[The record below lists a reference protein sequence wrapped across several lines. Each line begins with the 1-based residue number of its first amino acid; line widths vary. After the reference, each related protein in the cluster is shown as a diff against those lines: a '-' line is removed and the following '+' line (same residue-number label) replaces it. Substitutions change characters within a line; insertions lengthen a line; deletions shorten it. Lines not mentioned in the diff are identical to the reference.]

1 MSKINNY
8 EALVRNF
15 SGYEEALLKATHGA
29 EVPYRHLSA
38 AITVEKDEE
47 KRTLLVNSKTFGPY
61 SGGPIGYDAGNCAM
75 IKLNDF
81 LVDAGKLTG
90 WSVKSIE
97 ISESELSLLSSVSK
111 LPVFDDYANQRKT
124 ILDGALSQ
132 MFKAFSVAS
141 GNDETA
147 LNIDN
152 TDNSVATQCVYTGMR
167 RTCTISAETSDVKA
181 TTAAAGSAGP
191 ALSFRTSWHFALRPV
206 CICTKRM
213 EAVPDR

>member
-124 ILDGALSQ
+124 ILAGALSQ

-152 TDNSVATQCVYTGMR
+152 TDKETLENALKNIMEKNSASADFCNPSWCVNDDMILVPCFAY
-167 RTCTISAETSDVKA
+167 
-181 TTAAAGSAGP
+181 AGKCGNP
-191 ALSFRTSWHFALRPV
+191 NCPYRKF
-206 CICTKRM
+206 ICT
-213 EAVPDR
+213 AQ